1 MSNDFNFTE
10 SGYVPGSPFD
20 FEFAPAEDLSIRILV
35 GTSNDFTAIW
45 VFEGKMYVAS
55 ASALSVVNLDAQTLI
70 DFYTQAQAGGLNETL
85 QSNDIVDININLGS

>member
-10 SGYVPGSPFD
+10 SGYVPGPPFD
-20 FEFAPAEDLSIRILV
+20 FEFAPAEDLSIRILA
-35 GTSNDFTAIW
+35 GTLNNFTSIW

-55 ASALSVVNLDAQTLI
+55 SNALSVVNLATQSLI
-70 DFYTQAQAGGLNETL
+70 DFYTQSQAGGLNESL